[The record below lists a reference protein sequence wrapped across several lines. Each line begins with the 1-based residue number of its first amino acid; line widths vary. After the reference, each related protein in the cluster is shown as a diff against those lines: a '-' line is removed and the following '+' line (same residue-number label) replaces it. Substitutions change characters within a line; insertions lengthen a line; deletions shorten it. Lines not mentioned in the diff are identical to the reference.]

1 MPRFFRP
8 GDAQSLPQGVEFRD
22 MQDGAPGEI
31 GAVDIPRGVA
41 FVSVVLSG
49 APGLNVISSNENVI
63 ANPIPDCA
71 DGDNRTVGLRPR
83 DVGTTLI
90 VVSGGLQ
97 RWNFLQVTVLEPDPT
112 RAARAA
118 PSQGSGP
125 SGGRTDPEPVAE
137 LLGIVDKK
145 FTDDQLQDQKHVV
158 FEVFFAVQVAAIL
171 KTYLFAY
178 RALVARKLPV
188 RNAVFLPAHTFEAGY
203 GGRGPNAAIGNWFS
217 VQVLP
222 SGNTKPLYDAF
233 QSRGIASAYG
243 DRDNRMKTGGAN
255 PHSGVFNPSFKD
267 ATSGKIDVAG
277 MLTAQLDLVYGAPKD
292 ASAQPWVVEDVA
304 PFKSVGRALARTDI
318 SAQQFGAVIAA
329 AGYAAQ
335 GSDSQAAYAGT
346 FAGAYANVRKVLKW
360 FLGGDLAGASES
372 TKKWATDTLAD
383 IQKGS

>member
-1 MPRFFRP
+1 MARFFRP
-8 GDAQSLPQGVEFRD
+8 GDAQSIPQGVDFRD
-22 MQDGAPGEI
+22 MPDGAPGEI
-31 GAVDIPRGVA
+31 GAVEIPRGVA
-41 FVSVVLSG
+41 FVPVILSG
-49 APGLNVISSNENVI
+49 ASGFNVVSSTESVI

-71 DGDNRTVGLRPR
+71 DGDNRTLGLRPR
-83 DVGTTLI
+83 DIGTTL
-90 VVSGGLQ
+90 VLVTGGLQ
-97 RWNFLQVTVLEPDPT
+97 RWNFLQVTVFEPDPT

-145 FTDDQLQDQKHVV
+145 FTDDQLEDRKHVIV
-158 FEVFFAVQVAAIL
+158 DVFFAVQVAAIL

-178 RALVARKLPV
+178 RALVARKLPP

-203 GGRGPNAAIGNWFS
+203 GGKGPNAAIGNWFS

-222 SGNTKPLYDAF
+222 SGSSKPLYDAF
-233 QSRGIASAYG
+233 LASGHPVRSTG
-243 DRDNRMKTGGAN
+243 DRDNRMKTGGPN
-255 PHSGVFNPSFKD
+255 PHSGVFNPSLPGRD
-267 ATSGKIDVAG
+267 QREHRRRRRWSTRSSTSF
-277 MLTAQLDLVYGAPKD
+277 YGAPKD

-318 SAQQFGAVIAA
+318 SARQFGQVIAG

-346 FAGAYANVRKVLKW
+346 FAGAYGNVRKVLKW
-360 FLGGDLAGASES
+360 FLGGDPGGREREHE
-372 TKKWATDTLAD
+372 DV
-383 IQKGS
+383 GR